1 MTNMTNTTSL
11 EPGQVWEVHVND
23 ENRWIRA
30 IVTKVDGSEVIFRYQ
45 GILEF
50 VRVSV
55 DEVQNK
61 PERFRPATEDN

>member
-1 MTNMTNTTSL
+1 MTNVTNTTNL

-30 IVTKVDGSEVIFRYQ
+30 IVTKVDGGGVTFRYE

-61 PERFRPATEDN
+61 PERFRSMTDSG